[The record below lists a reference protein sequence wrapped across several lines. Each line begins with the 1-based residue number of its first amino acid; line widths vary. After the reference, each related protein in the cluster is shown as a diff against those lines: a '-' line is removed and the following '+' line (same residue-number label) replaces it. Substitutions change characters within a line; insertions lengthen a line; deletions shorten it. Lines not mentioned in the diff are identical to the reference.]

1 MNLFCL
7 DIIKSDLLNST
18 VTNSF
23 EKKKWQRKYMIK
35 INRNTSFLIFLYS
48 QKIESQQNHLCQR
61 WSRYYHQ

>member
-7 DIIKSDLLNST
+7 DIIKSDLLNSA

-35 INRNTSFLIFLYS
+35 VNRNTSFLIFLYS
-48 QKIESQQNHLCQR
+48 QKIEPQQNHLCQR
-61 WSRYYHQ
+61 WSRNYH